1 MSRTLSSPTTLFRHA
16 DGVLRARPIAL
27 PWLIVLIVV
36 FSMAY
41 GLVMGSFSVD
51 GDLRG
56 KQMLYSALKMPLLLL
71 VTFAIS
77 LPSFF
82 VLNTLLG
89 MRDDFG
95 QAVRSIAATQA
106 GLTIVLASLAPIT
119 AVWYASTAKYQ
130 PAILFNAAM
139 FTVASMAAQ
148 VLLRRLYRP
157 LIEKDPRHRLLLRL
171 WLVIYAFVGIQMGWL
186 LRPFIGHPNQPT
198 QFFRPESWG
207 NAYVVVWDMIAKTLG
222 L

>member
-1 MSRTLSSPTTLFRHA
+1 MSRSITSPADLFRHA

-27 PWLIVLIVV
+27 PWLIALIVV

-41 GLVMGSFSVD
+41 GLVMGSFTAE
-51 GDLRG
+51 GGLRA
-56 KQMLYSALKMPLLLL
+56 KQMLYSSLKMPLLLL

-89 MRDDFG
+89 MRDDFA

-139 FTVASMAAQ
+139 FTVASVAAQ

-157 LIEKDPRHRLLLRL
+157 LTEKDARHRLLLRL

-207 NAYVVVWDMIAKTLG
+207 NAYVIVWGMIARTLG

>member
-1 MSRTLSSPTTLFRHA
+1 MSRSITSPTDLLRHA
-16 DGVLRARPIAL
+16 DGVLRARAIPL
-27 PWLIVLIVV
+27 GWLIVLIVV
-36 FSMAY
+36 FSMTY
-41 GLVMGSFSVD
+41 GVVMGSYTVD
-51 GDLRG
+51 GGLRA
-56 KQMLYSALKMPLLLL
+56 KQMLYSSLKMPLLLL

-95 QAVRSIAATQA
+95 QAIRSIAATQA

-119 AVWYASTAKYQ
+119 AVWYASTAAYQ

-139 FTVASMAAQ
+139 FTVASVAAQ

-157 LIEKDPRHRLLLRL
+157 LIAKDARHKILLRC
-171 WLVIYAFVGIQMGWL
+171 WLGIYAFVGIQMGWL
-186 LRPFIGHPNQPT
+186 LRPFIGNPAKPT
-198 QFFRPESWG
+198 TFFREGSWG
-207 NAYVVVWDMIAKTLG
+207 NAYVEVFNIVVKSLG
-222 L
+222 G

>member
-1 MSRTLSSPTTLFRHA
+1 MSRVISNPADLLRHA
-16 DGVLRARPIAL
+16 DDVLRARPMSL
-27 PWLIVLIVV
+27 RQLVVLIAV

-41 GLVMGSFSVD
+41 GVVMGSFSVD
-51 GDLRG
+51 GSLRA

-71 VTFAIS
+71 ATFAIS

-119 AVWYASTAKYQ
+119 AVWDASTNVYE

-139 FTVASMAAQ
+139 FAAASVTAQ
-148 VLLRRLYRP
+148 FLLRRLYRP
-157 LIEKDPRHRLLLRL
+157 LIAKDPRHRLLLRL
-171 WLVIYAFVGIQMGWL
+171 WLVIFAFVGIQMGWV
-186 LRPFIGHPNQPT
+186 LRPFIGHPGTPT
-198 QFFRPESWG
+198 TFFRAESWG
-207 NAYVVVWDMIAKTLG
+207 NAYLVVWEMVVKTVH
-222 L
+222 

>member
-1 MSRTLSSPTTLFRHA
+1 MTRAISNPTHLLRHA
-16 DGVLRARPIAL
+16 DGVLRARPMSLRQLVMIIA
-27 PWLIVLIVV
+27 V
-36 FSMAY
+36 FSMTY
-41 GLVMGSFSVD
+41 GVVMGSFSVD
-51 GDLRG
+51 GGLRA

-71 VTFAIS
+71 ATFAIS

-119 AVWYASTAKYQ
+119 AVWYASTDAYQ

-139 FTVASMAAQ
+139 FSVASVAAQ
-148 VLLRRLYRP
+148 FLLRRLYRP
-157 LIEKDPRHRLLLRL
+157 LIAKDARHRLLLRL
-171 WLVIYAFVGIQMGWL
+171 WLVIYAFVGIQMGWV
-186 LRPFIGHPNQPT
+186 LRPFIGHPNTPT
-198 QFFRPESWG
+198 TFFRAESWG
-207 NAYVVVWDMIAKTLG
+207 NAYLVVWEMIAKTFH
-222 L
+222 